1 MTKVLSF
8 KPTGKPLRIV
18 PGCVGKLIFNLDLP
32 FIRCN
37 RRSTSVYMV
46 QVCDS
51 RGTMGPAN
59 DGKVE
64 GEYEQPLDL
73 CRFALQEVVAF
84 HLTPMKAALFTAIVT
99 AFVLDAMSDL
109 DEDTATKLLRLLVE
123 QSVANSTVEVPPSNP
138 PSSIVTV
145 SSLWFLSIMSSLAA
159 TTWAMLCLEWCAFL
173 TDGVQAEDYEEM
185 AEKRQRKFEAVKRW
199 KMHLVVAAIPFFLHL
214 SLFLFLA
221 GLWLRLRDVNKQLGL
236 IVGVPGLIIASSY
249 VVVTLLPIFTKAPFS
264 TSASEL
270 IQPVADWFMRVAR
283 LSRSIRFPRIARLLS
298 MGSSLL
304 ARASSHLPR
313 LKTYRFR
320 VFAELIYKIF
330 KPYIRTAWKTIAL
343 IPIIP
348 TFGSERNPFDELGNL
363 KVGRS
368 DRDKGIHLR
377 ALFWLMNTPLG
388 KDEVKD
394 VLNEFKNLG
403 ETPGERLDRTIIR
416 LLVLSLSSI
425 LENNH
430 VSDDEQ
436 PIFDHCTTV
445 LAQEMD
451 REFGDREHDR
461 IVFRKTRISKQLLP
475 HFHLI
480 TPDED
485 APSAYPG
492 KIYWSRAIPAL
503 WLCPSEETIRSVV
516 GHIDLYI
523 QLIEQSDLR
532 PIVRGLHAATLAC
545 FSPSQSTFD
554 LIPDFSRWSWDS
566 GSPDKDLD
574 VALSSFLQGLFAA
587 FFNTLQRSDNPITTQ
602 SLIVDCLKV
611 LDDQPE
617 RYNLQL
623 HSALCFLVAVM
634 WRSEPE
640 AFGGGSPIADALLES
655 AESYKEYS
663 GEGESK
669 RAKILVTRLRAIAY
683 GPKPLISRQTRSL
696 KSLGDLYDGPSDSIR
711 TIRTD
716 QQCLEGLLDA
726 NAAILE
732 ATLAVD
738 GNFTIFVW
746 KRSPDYEAARSM
758 LSNSLY
764 EASFDFVLEHP
775 NYRLPYLYSLA
786 IALSYTTEGRNE
798 GLWKFSKLLVTHEE
812 QVGMT
817 TDRALDTNILVVT
830 LLRFIPYNRTE
841 TMEGGWKGNLLERL
855 QKTVMDG
862 TDWRTRWKSIYLIAS
877 LMFLLSQMDDQPEGD
892 EQTKFLVDAAGRSF
906 EQVKHKGVPS
916 GWERKRKG
924 LKLCKLEAEVKSLAS
939 TRGEASEM
947 VYKWCGENV
956 PYLSLYN
963 PQRSTP
969 EPISRAAF
977 WAVMMLHR

>member
-1 MTKVLSF
+1 
-8 KPTGKPLRIV
+8 
-18 PGCVGKLIFNLDLP
+18 
-32 FIRCN
+32 
-37 RRSTSVYMV
+37 MV

-51 RGTMGPAN
+51 RGTMGSAN

-249 VVVTLLPIFTKAPFS
+249 VVVTLLPIFTNAPFS

-270 IQPVADWFMRVAR
+270 IQPVTDWIMRVAG
-283 LSRSIRFPRIARLLS
+283 LGRSIRFPWIARLLS

-313 LKTYRFR
+313 LKTYHFR
-320 VFAELIYKIF
+320 LFAELISKITKLIYKIV
-330 KPYIRTAWKTIAL
+330 KPYIRTAWKTITL

-348 TFGSERNPFDELGNL
+348 TFGSERNPFDELDKL
-363 KVGRS
+363 KIGHS

-394 VLNEFKNLG
+394 ILREFKNLG

-430 VSDDEQ
+430 VSDDER

-461 IVFRKTRISKQLLP
+461 IIFRKTRISEELLP
-475 HFHLI
+475 HFDLT
-480 TPDED
+480 TPDKH

-545 FSPSQSTFD
+545 FRPSQSTFD

-566 GSPDKDLD
+566 GSSNKDLD
-574 VALSSFLQGLFAA
+574 VTLSSFLQGLFAA
-587 FFNTLQRSDNPITTQ
+587 FFDALPRIDSPITTQ
-602 SLIVDCLKV
+602 SLVIDCLGL
-611 LDDQPE
+611 LDNQPE
-617 RYNLQL
+617 NYNLKL

-634 WRSEPE
+634 WRSEPG
-640 AFGGGSPIADALLES
+640 AFEEGSPIADALLES

-663 GEGESK
+663 GEDESK
-669 RAKILVTRLRAIAY
+669 RAKILTTRLRAIAY

-696 KSLGDLYDGPSDSIR
+696 TRLGDLYERLPDSI
-711 TIRTD
+711 TKD
-716 QQCLEGLLDA
+716 QQCSEGFLEA

-732 ATLAVD
+732 ATLAED
-738 GNFTIFVW
+738 ASFTIYFW
-746 KRSPDYEAARSM
+746 QRSSDYGAARKMVSDP
-758 LSNSLY
+758 LY
-764 EASFDFVLEHP
+764 EASFDFVRQHP

-786 IALSYTTEGRNE
+786 IALSYTTEGRND
-798 GLWKFSKLLVTHEE
+798 GLWKFSNLLVTREE
-812 QVGMT
+812 QDGMT

-830 LLRFIPYNRTE
+830 LLRFIPYNQTG
-841 TMEGGWKGNLLERL
+841 TMERGWKGDLLERL
-855 QKTVMDG
+855 RKIVMDG
-862 TDWRTRWKSIYLIAS
+862 TDWRTRWKLIYLIAS
-877 LMFLLSQMDDQPEGD
+877 LMFLLSEMDDQPEGD
-892 EQTKFLVDAAGRSF
+892 EQTKFLIDAASRSF

-947 VYKWCGENV
+947 VYEWCGENV
-956 PYLSLYN
+956 PYLSLYS
-963 PQRSTP
+963 PQRSPP

-977 WAVMMLHR
+977 WAVTMLHR